1 MFAMQLSFD
10 KDHLGTM
17 DGLTVRVIDE
27 DSDDHVGDVA
37 YKKGV
42 GREVTLFGRYKG
54 TFSTHAEC
62 AAFLKGVETVLNHM
76 IG

>member
-1 MFAMQLSFD
+1 MQLTLE

-17 DGLTVRVIDE
+17 DGLTRPVIDE
-27 DSDDHVGDVA
+27 DSDDNVGDVA

-54 TFSTHAEC
+54 TFQTHDEC
-62 AAFLKGVETVLNHM
+62 AAFIKGVETVLNHM